1 MDCMNK
7 KICMIGF
14 GEMGKRHAKD
24 MDEFSEGSIEVAGV
38 FDPDDR
44 SYEIG
49 CEWTGKRPRRFDTIK
64 SMIDTISP
72 DGVIIASPNSLH
84 LSCLRE
90 FNGLNIPIILEKPL
104 DTDMAKV
111 VEIVRFVENYQA
123 PVMVHHV
130 MRYSPIVI
138 KAKELLDAGELGEL
152 CSFVMVQN
160 GGGGMFHNF
169 RRTFKTGGGQLL
181 EKATHDFD
189 VLLFLAGAYPR
200 RVAAICKR
208 QYYGGIKPDTLR
220 CRECNENQTCPHVVI
235 KPSSANDT
243 VSRND
248 LCVFSREIDIFDN
261 ETCVIE
267 LDNGIFGTYSE
278 CFFSNAP
285 FTRRSE
291 FSGKEGFLSI
301 DFSAGT
307 LLLKSIKRGIQTFE
321 FDYNQR
327 IHYNGAPG
335 VTRHFY
341 DLMSNHNLK
350 VHSPVK
356 DAFIAE
362 LISFAA
368 YKANSEKRFVDIAEL
383 VTPDL
388 KKTLA

>member
-1 MDCMNK
+1 
-7 KICMIGF
+7 MIGF

-220 CRECNENQTCPHVVI
+220 LTW
-235 KPSSANDT
+235 
-243 VSRND
+243 
-248 LCVFSREIDIFDN
+248 
-261 ETCVIE
+261 
-267 LDNGIFGTYSE
+267 
-278 CFFSNAP
+278 
-285 FTRRSE
+285 
-291 FSGKEGFLSI
+291 
-301 DFSAGT
+301 
-307 LLLKSIKRGIQTFE
+307 
-321 FDYNQR
+321 
-327 IHYNGAPG
+327 
-335 VTRHFY
+335 
-341 DLMSNHNLK
+341 
-350 VHSPVK
+350 
-356 DAFIAE
+356 
-362 LISFAA
+362 
-368 YKANSEKRFVDIAEL
+368 
-383 VTPDL
+383 
-388 KKTLA
+388 

>member
-1 MDCMNK
+1 MKK
-7 KICMIGF
+7 KICIIGC

-24 MDEFSEGSIEVAGV
+24 MDEFSEGRIEVAGV
-38 FDPDDR
+38 FDPDDK

-49 CEWTGKRPRRFDTIK
+49 CEWTGKRPMRFDSIK
-64 SMIDTISP
+64 TMIDTISP
-72 DGVIIASPNSLH
+72 DGVIIASPNSHH

-90 FNGLNIPIILEKPL
+90 FTGLKIPLILEKPL
-104 DTDMAKV
+104 DTDMDKV
-111 VEIVRFVENYQA
+111 VEIVRFVEKYQA

-130 MRYSPIVI
+130 MRYSPIVL
-138 KAKELLDAGELGEL
+138 KAKELMDAGELGEL
-152 CSFVMVQN
+152 CSFEMVQN
-160 GGGGMFHNF
+160 GAGGMFHNF

-189 VLLFLAGAYPR
+189 VLLFLTGMRPS

-208 QYYGGIKPDTLR
+208 QYYGGTKPNTLR
-220 CRECNENQTCPHVVI
+220 CRECNESQTCHHAVV
-235 KPSSANDT
+235 KPSSVNDT

-248 LCVFSREIDIFDN
+248 LCVFSSEINIFDN
-261 ETCVIE
+261 ETCMIE
-267 LDNGIFGTYSE
+267 LENGIFGTYSE

-285 FTRRSE
+285 FTRRYE
-291 FSGKEGFLSI
+291 FSGKNGFLSI

-307 LLLKSIKRGIQTFE
+307 LLLNSSKKGSRTFE

-335 VTRHFY
+335 VAKHFY

-356 DAFIAE
+356 EAFIAE

-368 YKANSEKRFVDIAEL
+368 YNANSEKRFVDIAEL
-383 VTPDL
+383 VTPDFKNIL
-388 KKTLA
+388 D